1 MAGSQITLEV
11 GTDDV
16 RSALVRL
23 ARFEGDGLD
32 RAFGVIGE
40 YLVRS
45 TRDRAAR
52 EVDPDGVAWRALS
65 PRYRARKAKERPA
78 AKRLRYDSHMLGDQF
93 AHQVVDHELYVGTAA
108 KYGAIHQFG
117 GDIKIAARSQHA
129 YFRQDKRTGALAP
142 RFVKKAR
149 SNFARPVTIP
159 EHTITMPA
167 RPFLGLSRQDHVE
180 VLAILADQLA
190 RQLDGAGGG
199 A

>member
-1 MAGSQITLEV
+1 MAGTHIDIEV
-11 GTDDV
+11 GTADV

-23 ARFEGDGLD
+23 AGFGNDGLD
-32 RAFGVIGE
+32 RAFNVIGE

-52 EVDPDGVAWRALS
+52 EVSPDGAAWRALS
-65 PRYRARKAKERPA
+65 PRYRARKAKERPG
-78 AKRLRYDSHMLGDQF
+78 AKALRYDFHMLGDRF
-93 AHQVVDHELYVGTAA
+93 AHQVVDHALLVGTSA

-129 YFRQDKRTGALAP
+129 YFRRDKRTGALAP
-142 RFVKKAR
+142 RFVTKAR

-159 EHTITMPA
+159 EHTINMPA
-167 RPFLGLSRQDHVE
+167 RPFLGLSREDDVE

-190 RQLDGAGGG
+190 RRLDGGGNG
-199 A
+199 G